1 MSKITLEPN
10 SSGAGTFS
18 IVSPDSNTNRT
29 LTLPD
34 ASGTVATVAIIPF
47 LVGQVCFFA
56 MDTAPDGFLKANGA
70 EVSRSTF
77 ADLFSAIGTTFGVGD
92 GSTTFE
98 LPDLRGEFIRGLDD
112 GRGVDSGRSF
122 GSGQLDAFQ
131 SHIHDNG
138 DGGHSS
144 NQINQYG
151 TDTTDQYQS
160 FRVGQRRHSQSNSG
174 NLRPPL
180 TSPPL
185 NNLGPFSSLETPRI
199 ANETRPRNVALLA
212 CIKF

>member
-1 MSKITLEPN
+1 MSKISLEPN
-10 SSGAGTFS
+10 ASGAGTFTLAA
-18 IVSPDSNTNRT
+18 PNSNTNRT
-29 LTLPD
+29 LNLPD
-34 ASGTVATVAIIPF
+34 ESGTLTTTASLA
-47 LVGQVCFFA
+47 LAGEVCYFA
-56 MDTAPDGFLKANGA
+56 MSTAPDGFLKANGA
-70 EVSRSTF
+70 AISRTAFS
-77 ADLFSAIGTTFGVGD
+77 ALFDAIGTTFGVGD
-92 GSTTFE
+92 GSTTFN

-138 DGGHSS
+138 DGGHGSDV
-144 NQINQYG
+144 INQYG
-151 TDTTDQYQS
+151 IDTTGQYQS
-160 FRVGQRRHSQSNSG
+160 FRLSSRRRHSQSNSG
-174 NLRPPL
+174 ANPPPL

-199 ANETRPRNVALLA
+199 ANETRSRNVALLA